1 MMNGRCYLA
10 ACVHL
15 WPLSCMYTRFHAS
28 ILPFKASPPCCQRA
42 VASFHHCFTATRVV
56 VPTVARLDR
65 FAAFIPSA
73 PAVVRIV
80 FIWVF
85 IPPDCNIMLISDWNP
100 AVFWDLVGVL
110 EVQGGGVPSP
120 THSHQEQMAVAG
132 LAD

>member
-1 MMNGRCYLA
+1 M
-10 ACVHL
+10 
-15 WPLSCMYTRFHAS
+15 AS
-28 ILPFKASPPCCQRA
+28 QLYVYAFPRIHSLFSRLLHPVVRA

-73 PAVVRIV
+73 PAVARIV

-110 EVQGGGVPSP
+110 EVRGGGVPSP